1 MANHRAALGSAAFFV
16 LAPGTTACLV
26 PWLITHWRDPAPAW
40 AAATGGA
47 VTAAGV
53 VLVVAAFVQFVV
65 EGRGTP
71 APVAPTQ
78 ELVVGGLYRWV
89 RNPMYV
95 GVATAIAGQAL
106 MFASVGVAAW
116 LIGFVLA
123 VTTFVRLYE
132 EPTLRRTY
140 GTSYDEYAAS
150 VRRWLPRIR
159 PWRSGEPG

>member
-1 MANHRAALGSAAFFV
+1 
-16 LAPGTTACLV
+16 
-26 PWLITHWRDPAPAW
+26 
-40 AAATGGA
+40 
-47 VTAAGV
+47 
-53 VLVVAAFVQFVV
+53 
-65 EGRGTP
+65 
-71 APVAPTQ
+71 
-78 ELVVGGLYRWV
+78 
-89 RNPMYV
+89 MYV

-140 GTSYDEYAAS
+140 GTSYEEYAAA